1 MPYLDTEDALIN
13 RFADLI
19 DGPPGELSE
28 GPSEAW
34 HIRVLAQQLA
44 EAADLPDPFEGLD
57 GFDWLATSPVTPNTP
72 TLVATTGITPTATAA
87 TDSSDEGSVS
97 ERLQEQA
104 DWLLARIEELEAER
118 ARLDGRIVDA
128 YGAFRA
134 VAAEQVAHLE
144 EQLGPGPGL
153 VTRRRRETAAERA
166 VNVNVVTVDEIATV
180 TAVPAGEAARRLRLA
195 VDAIRYAPLRDRLAV
210 GSVSLL
216 HAGLIA
222 DEVAALANVEGWD
235 EADHDEILAVVV
247 ERVLTPLPDGHRPTH
262 AQIRQRLTRVLK
274 ALQDPAAAKA
284 RREKA
289 AARRRLAAELTE
301 DGMGVLSLHLPAEQ
315 VVAVADRIEQL
326 ARSLRQAGDERT
338 LDQLRADLAAEALL
352 RHRYGPCPIHVT
364 SAIDDPGSMA
374 ALSPQDTSKVHTVPN
389 EQSSEH
395 GVCGCAPLAPP
406 ASVWVVVPFEV
417 AAGLS
422 DAPCELPGH
431 GWLSA
436 EHARHVITAPGS
448 VWRWLA
454 VDHLTGRALEL
465 GTDRYRP
472 TPAMIEQVR
481 ALDGHCRGPGCTID
495 ARRCDI
501 DHHTGW
507 PEGRTVVGNLGPL
520 DRRRHHQPK
529 TAGLTSCEPVGD
541 PAQRGLRWRTLAG
554 RAYVTYP
561 KSWTEGLRD
570 PAPPASDEQ
579 PPNER
584 REEPPP
590 F

>member
-1 MPYLDTEDALIN
+1 MPYVDAEDALDN

-19 DGPPGELSE
+19 EGLPGELCERSSE
-28 GPSEAW
+28 TW
-34 HIRVLAQQLA
+34 HEEVLARQLA
-44 EAADLPDPFEGLD
+44 EAAALPDPFEGLD
-57 GFDWLATSPVTPNTP
+57 EFDWLATSPVTPVTTTP
-72 TLVATTGITPTATAA
+72 AAIAARTASGE
-87 TDSSDEGSVS
+87 SSDAGSVS
-97 ERLQEQA
+97 ERLQERA
-104 DWLLARIEELEAER
+104 DWLLAQIVDLEAGR

-128 YGAFRA
+128 YGDFRA
-134 VAAEQVAHLE
+134 VVAAQVAHLE
-144 EQLGPGPGL
+144 VEFSPGL
-153 VTRRRRETAAERA
+153 VSRRRRETAAERA
-166 VNVNVVTVDEIATV
+166 VNVDVATVDEITTATS
-180 TAVPAGEAARRLRLA
+180 VPAGEAARRLRLA

-222 DEVAALANVEGWD
+222 DEVAALANAEGWD
-235 EADHDEILAVVV
+235 EADHDEVLAMVV
-247 ERVLTPLPDGHRPTH
+247 ERVPAPMPGGHRPTH
-262 AQIRQRLTRVLK
+262 PQIRQRLTRVLK
-274 ALQDPAAAKA
+274 AVQDPAAARA
-284 RREKA
+284 RRERA
-289 AARRRLAAELTE
+289 TARRRLAAELTE
-301 DGMGVLSLHLPAEQ
+301 DGMGVLALHLPAEQ

-326 ARSLRQAGDERT
+326 ARSLRQAGDERN

-352 RHRYGPCPIHVT
+352 RHRYGPCPVHAT
-364 SAIDDPGSMA
+364 PASDDPPSMGA
-374 ALSPQDTSKVHTVPN
+374 SSPERND
-389 EQSSEH
+389 QSVERA
-395 GVCGCAPLAPP
+395 VCGCAPVTPP

-431 GWLSA
+431 GWVSA
-436 EHARHVITAPGS
+436 EHTRQVITAPGS

-472 TPAMIEQVR
+472 TPAMIEQIR
-481 ALDGHCRGPGCTID
+481 ALDGHCRGPGCTVD

-501 DHHTGW
+501 DHHTAW
-507 PEGRTVVGNLGPL
+507 PQGRTVVGNLGPL

-541 PAQRGLRWRTLAG
+541 PAQRGLRWRTLTG
-554 RAYVTYP
+554 RDHITYP
-561 KSWTEGLRD
+561 KSWTEALRD
-570 PAPPASDEQ
+570 PGPPAPGEQ

-584 REEPPP
+584 RDEPPP